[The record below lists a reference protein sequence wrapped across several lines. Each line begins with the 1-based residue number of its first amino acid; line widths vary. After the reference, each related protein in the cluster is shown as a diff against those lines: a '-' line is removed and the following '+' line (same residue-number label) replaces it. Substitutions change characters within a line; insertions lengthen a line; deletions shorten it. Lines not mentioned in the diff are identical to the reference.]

1 MAVKASNWRN
11 YMALTKIQ
19 KNEVISEVAD
29 LLSASKLTVVAKYEG
44 TGVKALQGLRR
55 DAKGEGTKVKV
66 VKNRLVIQALKS
78 TDKFKDT
85 DTSEI
90 TGMLLY
96 AFNSEDEVAPAK
108 VIADFRKNN
117 EGKVE
122 FLGGILE
129 NRYIDAQAVSEPWC
143 MCFVQACIG
152 FVENA
157 LGIDSMVK
165 ATESVK
171 SFVPNEIPKYFPR
184 VGDVALWVKYN
195 GTGHCGIVVKLNE
208 DGSYDT
214 IEGNTS
220 DPKGFDRDGNGVY
233 RKTRHVKDMGKY
245 KLAGF
250 VKVF

>member
-1 MAVKASNWRN
+1 MRKVQPFIVEYLENYVK
-11 YMALTKIQ
+11 
-19 KNEVISEVAD
+19 
-29 LLSASKLTVVAKYEG
+29 
-44 TGVKALQGLRR
+44 QG
-55 DAKGEGTKVKV
+55 
-66 VKNRLVIQALKS
+66 
-78 TDKFKDT
+78 F
-85 DTSEI
+85 
-90 TGMLLY
+90 
-96 AFNSEDEVAPAK
+96 
-108 VIADFRKNN
+108 
-117 EGKVE
+117 
-122 FLGGILE
+122 ILE
-129 NRYIDAQAVSEPWC
+129 QNETPAVILADIACLFEGVREEGGDNKGKFVEAFQKTVDAQAVSEPWC